1 MSALVFAC
9 SVCGAGQDGT
19 EWTYLA
25 MTGVVSLTPLAM
37 IGGVAFWLYR
47 ASKARDAEDAEAR
60 AVEAAAP
67 QSSTPGV

>member
-1 MSALVFAC
+1 MLTTLAC

-19 EWTYLA
+19 EWAYLA

-47 ASKARDAEDAEAR
+47 ASKRREQEEAER
-60 AVEAAAP
+60 AALDGRVAP
-67 QSSTPGV
+67 STLR

>member
-1 MSALVFAC
+1 MLSMLAC

-47 ASKARDAEDAEAR
+47 ASKRREAELLARTPVDAAR
-60 AVEAAAP
+60 
-67 QSSTPGV
+67 SS

>member
-1 MSALVFAC
+1 MLSTLAC

-19 EWTYLA
+19 EWAYLA

-47 ASKARDAEDAEAR
+47 ASKRRDAELEAR
-60 AVEAAAP
+60 QRLPVDARP
-67 QSSTPGV
+67 S

>member
-1 MSALVFAC
+1 MLTTLAC

-19 EWTYLA
+19 EWAYLA

-47 ASKARDAEDAEAR
+47 ASKRREAEDAAR
-60 AVEAAAP
+60 AEALDPRVAP
-67 QSSTPGV
+67 TSLR